1 MSASLS
7 ALTALS
13 PIDGRYASKADSL
26 REHLSEFG
34 LIKARVTVE
43 IRWLQALADNDAITE
58 LAKFDAETNDF
69 LNAIVDNFSE
79 ADAQAIKDIEKTTN
93 HDVKAVE
100 YFIKDKFRGNAK
112 LEDSLEFIHFAC
124 TSEDI
129 NNLSYALMLKDSRE
143 IVVEKLQAVTD
154 SIVALAKEHATQPM
168 LSRTHGHTASPTTL
182 GKEMAN
188 VAYRLARQIK
198 QINQVELLGKINGA
212 VGNYNAHLS
221 AYPEVDWTAHAQSFI
236 TERLGL
242 TFNPY
247 TTQIEPHDYIAELFD
262 AVRRFNT
269 VLIDY
274 NRDIWQYISLG
285 YFKQKLKEGEVGSS
299 TMPHKVNPIDFENSE
314 GNLGVA
320 NAMLAH
326 LGEKLPISR
335 MQRDLSDSTV
345 LRNIGVG
352 LAQSM
357 IAYDACLKGIGKLEV
372 NPEKLNSDLD
382 NAQEVLAEPIQTVMR
397 RYRVEN
403 PYEKL
408 KALTRGQAMTR
419 EKMLEFVN
427 GNELDAVPEADKK
440 RLLEL
445 TPATYIGNA
454 DEQALAIEEWI
465 AKLNK

>member
-58 LAKFDAETNDF
+58 LAKFNAETNDF

-168 LSRTHGHTASPTTL
+168 LSRTHGQTASPTTL

-221 AYPEVDWTAHAQSFI
+221 AYPEVDWAAHAQSFI

-465 AKLNK
+465 AKL

>member
-100 YFIKDKFRGNAK
+100 YFIKDKFRDNAK

-168 LSRTHGHTASPTTL
+168 LSRTHGQTASPTTL

-221 AYPEVDWTAHAQSFI
+221 AYPEVDWAAHAQSFI

-320 NAMLAH
+320 NAKLAH

-465 AKLNK
+465 AKL